1 MADKAYVNPDKC
13 DGMPTCRVK
22 FGCPVGA
29 VSQARGLLGG
39 LAFVDKEKCLGC
51 GKCVA
56 LCPHGALSMMGE
68 K

>member
-1 MADKAYVNPDKC
+1 MPEKAYVDPSLC

-29 VSQARGLLGG
+29 VSQARGMLGG
-39 LAFVDKEKCLGC
+39 TAAVDQAKCIGC

-56 LCPHGALSMMGE
+56 LCPHRAVTMR
-68 K
+68 KV